1 MYVYHKAK
9 VQSPA
14 IKLKNY
20 DYMYFEGCRY
30 IHVCKFAVE
39 VTMEDDA
46 PLILEV
52 NNPHV
57 PGRRLRSRLETL
69 DGLPVPKGTYRQVH
83 HLLPVVSPHLWWS
96 VGKASNGCRT
106 KVKIA
111 PEPPLNA

>member
-1 MYVYHKAK
+1 MRIGFLSTLYVCLSQSKGK

-20 DYMYFEGCRY
+20 AYMYFEGCRY

-57 PGRRLRSRLETL
+57 PGQRLRSRLARDSKSRRST
-69 DGLPVPKGTYRQVH
+69 GTKRY
-83 HLLPVVSPHLWWS
+83 
-96 VGKASNGCRT
+96 
-106 KVKIA
+106 
-111 PEPPLNA
+111 